1 MKLWILLVLP
11 LPAWLWFFVHKKH
24 VNRLLGFIYGQRP
37 QTAKFYR
44 AFNAASILRLI
55 FFTLAWTSLVIALA
69 NPKWGTSSV
78 PVQRSGSAV
87 SFVYD
92 ISWSMTAKDAED
104 FGDKSRLEAARDFS
118 ELLLSKMHDVEVS
131 CVIAKGQA
139 ITAVPLTADYNSVR
153 ALNASLSPELMSAS
167 GSNPADGILQAQK
180 TFPSQVARYSTI
192 LVFTDGEGNAQ
203 AIEKAV
209 YEAARCGV
217 SLVFVG
223 FGSEEGSEI
232 LAGDRKTSVKTFLH
246 KKEITSVLKSVQEKV
261 PLTPVLFVDSREKS
275 AIRKVLSVINGGENE
290 SANLLRTG
298 YEVQPI
304 ERHNLFI
311 FLGLVFLCL
320 GFFTSEINYQGKN
333 KATKN
338 ITSLLLI
345 FTIFLFVSCKGT
357 AKDSYNILSGTL
369 YFHSE
374 NYQKAV
380 SKFVEKS
387 SDEKIQKYADFGLA
401 TTYLA
406 LGETKT
412 AIEKLQSIRQVDNA
426 RLAFAVKYNLG
437 IAAYYDAQYEQAEQY
452 FKDALMLEPKNINA
466 KINLEIAHE
475 KRREAQESQKQ
486 LAQRSEEKKD
496 TSAEKTIFSI
506 IRDDEE
512 NRWRNLW
519 KEEEENLADDY

>member
-1 MKLWILLVLP
+1 M
-11 LPAWLWFFVHKKH
+11 
-24 VNRLLGFIYGQRP
+24 
-37 QTAKFYR
+37 
-44 AFNAASILRLI
+44 
-55 FFTLAWTSLVIALA
+55 
-69 NPKWGTSSV
+69 
-78 PVQRSGSAV
+78 
-87 SFVYD
+87 
-92 ISWSMTAKDAED
+92 
-104 FGDKSRLEAARDFS
+104 
-118 ELLLSKMHDVEVS
+118 
-131 CVIAKGQA
+131 
-139 ITAVPLTADYNSVR
+139 
-153 ALNASLSPELMSAS
+153 
-167 GSNPADGILQAQK
+167 
-180 TFPSQVARYSTI
+180 
-192 LVFTDGEGNAQ
+192 
-203 AIEKAV
+203 
-209 YEAARCGV
+209 
-217 SLVFVG
+217 
-223 FGSEEGSEI
+223 
-232 LAGDRKTSVKTFLH
+232 
-246 KKEITSVLKSVQEKV
+246 
-261 PLTPVLFVDSREKS
+261 
-275 AIRKVLSVINGGENE
+275 
-290 SANLLRTG
+290 
-298 YEVQPI
+298 
-304 ERHNLFI
+304 
-311 FLGLVFLCL
+311 
-320 GFFTSEINYQGKN
+320 
-333 KATKN
+333 
-338 ITSLLLI
+338 
-345 FTIFLFVSCKGT
+345 
-357 AKDSYNILSGTL
+357 